1 VCFYVNNKN
10 VLQIYL
16 YDINVYFGLNLSGFQ
31 GCFNNI
37 HYSLDKVTIQ
47 KPSTSSETVEAAY
60 IGFRLN
66 CNP

>member
-1 VCFYVNNKN
+1 MNVKLLNYKIINIIHICVFYVNNKN

-37 HYSLDKVTIQ
+37 HIILVTHWA
-47 KPSTSSETVEAAY
+47 K
-60 IGFRLN
+60 
-66 CNP
+66 